1 MEPFYRMD
9 NTNCWST
16 KSRIKPVLKILPCP
30 IFSYP
35 IRQNRSNLS
44 PFKPLRRLA
53 HRLRPAP
60 LSSETAVKVLRWHF
74 TCAPP
79 NLLKMVN
86 LFESFYQLITST
98 DEKKLTVFIAQPIC
112 CRCSSG
118 NLIRNESQI
127 HSIWSCV

>member
-1 MEPFYRMD
+1 
-9 NTNCWST
+9 
-16 KSRIKPVLKILPCP
+16 
-30 IFSYP
+30 
-35 IRQNRSNLS
+35 
-44 PFKPLRRLA
+44 
-53 HRLRPAP
+53 
-60 LSSETAVKVLRWHF
+60 VKVLRWHF

-127 HSIWSCV
+127 HSIWSCVWEGRN